1 MYALVDVHKRYGLRT
16 VALRRL
22 NLEINRGEFFVLY
35 GPAGAGKSTVLNLL
49 AGLTKPT
56 TGDVRRDGESIVH
69 LPPER
74 RQAAMAFENYA
85 LYSHLSVAENLAF
98 PLRAA
103 GIGRAEIEARV
114 KKIAAVLGIPHVL
127 ERRPG
132 FLSGGQRQRV
142 ALGRAIIRPADI
154 YLLDEPIGHLDAKL
168 RHRMRAELKALA
180 VEMNATI
187 VFTTTSSKEALA
199 LGDRMAILNMGRLE
213 QQGAPAELYERP
225 ANTFVASFVGDPP
238 MSFLSVEADAGEGG
252 AVLRAADGQ
261 FVGVST
267 GVEPGRRGLKV
278 GLRSN
283 AIRLVDPA
291 TAGALGGRVEV
302 VEHLGHS
309 NIAVIGAG
317 ADHVQVSLPADAEV
331 KPGETVGLEIDSARL
346 HLFADEIAV
355 RGAVQSREAR

>member
-22 NLEINRGEFFVLY
+22 NLEIRAGEFFVLY

-56 TGDVRRDGESIVH
+56 SGDVRRAGRSIVQQ
-69 LPPER
+69 PPER
-74 RQAAMAFENYA
+74 RGAAMAFENYA

-103 GIGRAEIEARV
+103 GLGKTEIGERV
-114 KKIAAVLGIPHVL
+114 LRIAGVLGIPHVL
-127 ERRPG
+127 DRRPE

-180 VEMNATI
+180 ADMKATI

-199 LGDRMAILNMGRLE
+199 LGDRIGILNRGRLE
-213 QQGAPAELYERP
+213 QVGTPAELYNNP
-225 ANTFVASFVGDPP
+225 ASTFVASFVGDPP
-238 MSFLSVEADAGEGG
+238 MSFLSVSAQPGDGG
-252 AVLRAADGQ
+252 AVLYTSEGQAIATAAAAM
-261 FVGVST
+261 VGRT
-267 GVEPGRRGLKV
+267 ALQV
-278 GLRSN
+278 GIRSN
-283 AIRLVDPA
+283 AIRLVEA
-291 TAGALGGRVEV
+291 GAAGALVGRVEV

-309 NIAVIGAG
+309 NIAVIGTG
-317 ADHVQVSLPADAEV
+317 ADQLQVSLAADALLR
-331 KPGETVGLEIDSARL
+331 PGETVGLKIDPTKL
-346 HLFADEIAV
+346 HLFSDGVAIA
-355 RGAVQSREAR
+355 GAAAAREAA

>member
-1 MYALVDVHKRYGLRT
+1 MYSFVDVHKRYGLRT

-22 NLEINRGEFFVLY
+22 NLDIRAGEFFVLY

-56 TGDVRRDGESIVH
+56 SGDLRRDQQSIVH

-74 RQAAMAFENYA
+74 RGAAMAFENYA

-98 PLRAA
+98 PLQAA
-103 GIGRAEIEARV
+103 GIGKSEIQRRV
-114 KKIAAVLGIPHVL
+114 KQIAGVLGIPHVL
-127 ERRPG
+127 DRRPG

-180 VEMNATI
+180 VEMKATI

-199 LGDRMAILNMGRLE
+199 LGDRVAILNAGRLE
-213 QQGAPAELYERP
+213 QVGTPAELYDRP

-238 MSFLSVEADAGEGG
+238 MSFLSVTARPGDQGAALYSEDAQMIGTATAR
-252 AVLRAADGQ
+252 AV
-261 FVGVST
+261 
-267 GVEPGRRGLKV
+267 GRKGLKV
-278 GLRSN
+278 GIRSN
-283 AIRLVDPA
+283 AIRLVEA
-291 TAGALGGRVEV
+291 QTAGALIGRVEV
-302 VEHLGHS
+302 IEHLGHS
-309 NIAVIGAG
+309 NIAVIRTGN
-317 ADHVQVSLPADAEV
+317 DHVQVSLPADARLS
-331 KPGETVGLEIDSARL
+331 PGQIVGLQIDPARL
-346 HLFADEIAV
+346 HLFADETALTED
-355 RGAVQSREAR
+355 AA